1 MILFWLLGAAMI
13 TAALVIVLPP
23 LVRQNDDVV
32 RGPDALSRELHRQRL
47 NELDTDLGN
56 ALITREDYEE
66 ARRELERAALAELKV
81 HTGEPVAGTEFN
93 PLTSAVVAVFIPV
106 MAFGMYLNLGT
117 LDGIG
122 VGGRSDATRFEA
134 SAEGMPHSD
143 DEMIASL
150 EARLTSQPEDLDGWM
165 MLARSYNAME
175 KPQAVVKVFNRA
187 LQVFPNEPLLL
198 TDYAEFLARESGGD
212 LGGEPAE
219 LLERALVRAPDY
231 PKALLLSGLAAF
243 QVGDLANTVGRL
255 EKFRKVAQPEGEVA
269 QVTADIISRAK
280 MAMGDSVAT
289 GPMSAKVP
297 MAAVPTTN
305 GVQLTVS
312 VRLADDYLQQV
323 SPNDTVFIFARAA
336 QGPRMPLAVV
346 RKQVRDLPLSVVLT
360 DSMAMTPAF
369 KLSSFENVV
378 AGARV
383 SKTGNAIS
391 RPGDLQGLSGD
402 LQVSTAGTVEVLINS
417 VLP

>member
-1 MILFWLLGAAMI
+1 MILFWLFGAAMI

-23 LVRQNDDVV
+23 LVRQNDVVV
-32 RGPDALSRELHRQRL
+32 RGADALSRELHRQRL
-47 NELDTDLGN
+47 DELDTDLGN
-56 ALITREDYEE
+56 ALITGEDYEE
-66 ARRELERAALAELKV
+66 ARRELERAALGELKMR
-81 HTGEPVAGTEFN
+81 TGEPAAGTEFS
-93 PLTSAVVAVFIPV
+93 PLASAVVAVFIPI

-122 VGGRSDATRFEA
+122 VGGRPDATHFEA
-134 SAEGMPHSD
+134 GAEGTPHSD

-175 KPQAVVKVFNRA
+175 RPQAVVKVFNRA

-212 LGGEPAE
+212 LGGESAE
-219 LLERALVRAPDY
+219 LLERALVRAPEY

-243 QVGDLANTVGRL
+243 QVGDLANAVGRL
-255 EKFRKVAQPEGEVA
+255 EKFRKVAKPEGEVA
-269 QVTADIISRAK
+269 QVTADIINRAK
-280 MAMGDSVAT
+280 ITMGDSAAT

-297 MAAVPTTN
+297 IAVAPTTN

-336 QGPRMPLAVV
+336 HGPRMPLAVV

-369 KLSSFENVV
+369 KLSSFDNVV

-391 RPGDLQGLSGD
+391 GPGDLQGLSGD
-402 LQVSTAGTVEVLINS
+402 LQVSTAGAVEVLINS